1 MTNYVDGPSL
11 LQARDTHNHHRFH
24 SIETSRRDHPNLERT
39 EHPERDETHILSPP
53 AHQLQARQIVVVETV
68 SVVHFIDDTGAVVQH
83 ATLLPDPVPEI
94 PNPAAVVTAG
104 LGAVDDLLDDVVDG
118 VLPTPAVDPLGTPT
132 PSASDSVTSGTDSLT
147 TAPSTTT
154 GFPLLSTG
162 ISNSSE

>member
-24 SIETSRRDHPNLERT
+24 SVENSRSLQDHHLDRT
-39 EHPERDETHILSPP
+39 ERDETHILSPP
-53 AHQLQARQIVVVETV
+53 AHQLQVRQLVVVQTV

-83 ATLLPDPVPEI
+83 ATLLPDPVPAI

-104 LGAVDDLLDDVVDG
+104 LGAVDDQLDDLVDG
-118 VLPTPAVDPLGTPT
+118 VLPTPAVDTLGTPT
-132 PSASDSVTSGTDSLT
+132 PSASEPVTSGTDSLT
-147 TAPSTTT
+147 TAPSTST
-154 GFPLLSTG
+154 GFPILSTG